1 MTAPGRKPHLAY
13 GDVEAVL
20 GEIAHLAGGIGVHV
34 RIIQDYADLGAIERI
49 ALPVADTRACLVRL
63 IGLLKVLLDG

>member
-1 MTAPGRKPHLAY
+1 
-13 GDVEAVL
+13 VL
-20 GEIAHLAGGIGVHV
+20 DEIAHLAGGIGVHV

-63 IGLLKVLLDG
+63 IGLLKVLLNG